1 MKPKP
6 LKLSLLKHK
15 LNVNELHFS
24 AQDAWEREREKW
36 TSEYLFWSLR
46 FLNPRQDPKISLIP
60 QTNDPYCLD
69 ST

>member
-36 TSEYLFWSLR
+36 TSEYL
-46 FLNPRQDPKISLIP
+46 
-60 QTNDPYCLD
+60 LD
-69 ST
+69 F